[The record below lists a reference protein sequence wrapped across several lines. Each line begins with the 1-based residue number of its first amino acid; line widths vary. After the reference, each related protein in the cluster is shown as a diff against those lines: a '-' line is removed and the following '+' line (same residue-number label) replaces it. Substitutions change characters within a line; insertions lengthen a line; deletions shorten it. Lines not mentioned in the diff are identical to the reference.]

1 MIKNFFTIVILFLM
15 SLPVNAQVEESEKT
29 VLYVTDQLRLS
40 LYSEANE
47 RSNVLLYLT
56 SGDRLVVEEVSGPYA
71 KVTAPSGRLGWV
83 KRGFLVS
90 EPTAVTQLAAMIE
103 TNEVLKQELEKLNNS
118 KIVIDQYEQDMDSMS
133 AQIEALK
140 IENEAA
146 EDTIKQ
152 LSIAAE
158 ELKQAEKQQPTLNVV
173 KKIAIGYWQYLAGAA
188 AFILILGFLFGKS
201 ITESAVRKKFHGV
214 KVW

>member
-1 MIKNFFTIVILFLM
+1 M